1 MSDDN
6 TIIPIN
12 GPATVNT
19 APDTQ
24 GNWCHM
30 PDRSKLDEGT
40 YLVYAEGPGTTR
52 WTMDR
57 CGPHPT
63 PVEPAPTPVEPAP
76 APVVPVATPAASVA
90 VPADPPVLPS
100 TGSETTIAGIGL
112 ALVVI
117 GVALRKVAS

>member
-12 GPATVNT
+12 GPAAVNT
-19 APDTQ
+19 TPDTQ

-40 YLVYAEGPGTTR
+40 YLVYADGPGTTR

-63 PVEPAPTPVEPAP
+63 PAAPPPVPVTPVA
-76 APVVPVATPAASVA
+76 APAASVA

-100 TGSETTIAGIGL
+100 TGSEPVVAGIGL
-112 ALVVI
+112 ALIVA